1 MAIQKTITPIDN
13 SIYLERPLASENEI
27 NEILDNAKSS
37 FIEWRNT
44 SIDERIIVINK
55 FIDNLLA
62 LKEEISKEICWQI
75 GRPIS
80 QCGNELRGFEER
92 SRHMVDIAKT
102 SLENISAR
110 KNDEFDNYIYK
121 SPLGVIFVMAPW
133 NYPVITATNTIV
145 PALLSGNTLVLKHS
159 SQTPRCAELINQAF
173 EGTGLPK
180 GVFQFVHTNHEACEK
195 IISDPRVA
203 HVVFT
208 GSVRGG
214 QEVKKYIGTRFIN
227 VGLELGGKDPAYVKS
242 DADVNHAVENL
253 VDGALF
259 NSGQSCCGIERI
271 YVDQSIYQDFID
283 GFKAITEQYRL
294 GDPSLEDTN
303 LGPVVRMSAANFI
316 RTQMSEAEKQGAQRL
331 IDESKFSIAK
341 EDNCYIAPQVMINVD
356 HSMRFM
362 MEETFGPTVGIM
374 PVQNSDEAQKLMN
387 DSPYGLTASIWTK
400 DLDFAKDFGKNV
412 ETGTFFMNR
421 CDYLDPA
428 LAWTG
433 VKDTGVGCSLSTLAF
448 DQFTRPQSFHLRN
461 VG

>member
-1 MAIQKTITPIDN
+1 MSIQKTITPIDN
-13 SIYLERPLASENEI
+13 SVYLERPLSTQTEIDNVIENSK
-27 NEILDNAKSS
+27 KSFQS
-37 FIEWRNT
+37 WKNT
-44 SIDERIIVINK
+44 SIEDRITIINK
-55 FIDNLLA
+55 FIDNLIA
-62 LKEEISKEICWQI
+62 LKPEVSKEICWQI

-92 SRHMVDIAKT
+92 SRHMVKIAKE
-102 SLENISAR
+102 SLRDIPAT

-133 NYPVITATNTIV
+133 NYPIITATNTIV
-145 PALLSGNTLVLKHS
+145 PALLAGNTIVIKHS
-159 SQTPRCAELINQAF
+159 SQTPRCAELISQAF
-173 EGTGLPK
+173 ENTGLPE
-180 GVFQFVHTNHEACEK
+180 GVFQFVHTDHQACEK
-195 IISDPRVA
+195 IIADPRIA

-227 VGLELGGKDPAYVKS
+227 VGLELGGKDPAYVRS
-242 DADVNHAVENL
+242 DADLNHAIENL
-253 VDGALF
+253 VDGAMF

-271 YVDQSIYQDFID
+271 YVDQSIYKNFID
-283 GFKAITEQYRL
+283 GFKTITEQYKL
-294 GDPSLEDTN
+294 GDPSQEDTN
-303 LGPVVRMSAANFI
+303 LGPVVRLSAANFI
-316 RTQMSEAEKQGAQRL
+316 RSQISEAEKQGAKRL

-341 EDNCYIAPQVMINVD
+341 DDNCYIAPQVMIDVD

-362 MEETFGPTVGIM
+362 MEETFGPAVGIM
-374 PVQNSDEAQKLMN
+374 PVKDHQEAKQLMN

-400 DLDFAKDFGKNV
+400 DVDFAKDFGREI

-433 VKDTGVGCSLSTLAF
+433 VKDTGVGCSLSVLAF
-448 DQFTRPQSFHLRN
+448 DQFTRPQSFHMRK
-461 VG
+461 VV

>member
-1 MAIQKTITPIDN
+1 MSIQKTITPIDN
-13 SIYLERPLASENEI
+13 SVYIERPLSTQTEIDNVIENSK
-27 NEILDNAKSS
+27 KSFQS
-37 FIEWRNT
+37 WKST
-44 SIDERIIVINK
+44 SIDDRIKIINK
-55 FIDNLLA
+55 FIDNLIA
-62 LKEEISKEICWQI
+62 LKPEISKEICWQI

-92 SRHMVDIAKT
+92 SRHMVEIAKE
-102 SLENISAR
+102 SLRDIPAT

-133 NYPVITATNTIV
+133 NYPIITATNTIV
-145 PALLSGNTLVLKHS
+145 PALLAGNTIVIKHS
-159 SQTPRCAELINQAF
+159 SQTPRCAELISQAF
-173 EGTGLPK
+173 DNTGLPE
-180 GVFQFVHTNHEACEK
+180 GVFQFVHTDHQACEK
-195 IISDPRVA
+195 IIADPRIA

-227 VGLELGGKDPAYVKS
+227 VGLELGGKDPAYVRS
-242 DADVNHAVENL
+242 DADINHAIENL
-253 VDGALF
+253 VDGAMF

-271 YVDQSIYQDFID
+271 YVDQSIYKDFID
-283 GFKAITEQYRL
+283 GFKTITEQYKL
-294 GDPSLEDTN
+294 GDPSQEDTN
-303 LGPVVRMSAANFI
+303 LGPVVRLSAANFI
-316 RTQMSEAEKQGAQRL
+316 RSQISEAEKQGAKRL

-341 EDNCYIAPQVMINVD
+341 DDNCYIAPQVMIDVD

-362 MEETFGPTVGIM
+362 MEETFGPAVGIM
-374 PVQNSDEAQKLMN
+374 PVKDHHEAKQLMN

-400 DLDFAKDFGKNV
+400 DLDFAKEFGRDI

-433 VKDTGVGCSLSTLAF
+433 VKDTGVGCSLSVLAF
-448 DQFTRPQSFHLRN
+448 DQFTRPQSFHMRK
-461 VG
+461 VV

>member
-1 MAIQKTITPIDN
+1 MSIQKTITPIDN
-13 SIYLERPLASENEI
+13 SVYLERPLSTQTEIDNVIENSK
-27 NEILDNAKSS
+27 KSFQS
-37 FIEWRNT
+37 WKST
-44 SIDERIIVINK
+44 SIDDRIKIINK
-55 FIDNLLA
+55 FIDNLIA
-62 LKEEISKEICWQI
+62 LKPEISKEICWQI

-92 SRHMVDIAKT
+92 SRHMVEIAKE
-102 SLENISAR
+102 SLRDIPAT

-133 NYPVITATNTIV
+133 NYPIITATNTIV
-145 PALLSGNTLVLKHS
+145 PALLAGNTIVIKHS
-159 SQTPRCAELINQAF
+159 SQTPRCAELISQAF
-173 EGTGLPK
+173 DNTGLPE
-180 GVFQFVHTNHEACEK
+180 GVFQFVHTDHQACEK
-195 IISDPRVA
+195 IIADPRIA

-227 VGLELGGKDPAYVKS
+227 VGLELGGKDPAYVRS
-242 DADVNHAVENL
+242 DADINHAIENL
-253 VDGALF
+253 VDGAMF

-271 YVDQSIYQDFID
+271 YVDQSIYKDFID
-283 GFKAITEQYRL
+283 GFKTITEQYKL
-294 GDPSLEDTN
+294 GDPSQEDTN
-303 LGPVVRMSAANFI
+303 LGPVVRLSAANFI
-316 RTQMSEAEKQGAQRL
+316 RSQISEAEKQGAKRL

-341 EDNCYIAPQVMINVD
+341 DDNCYIAPQVMIDVD

-362 MEETFGPTVGIM
+362 MEETFGPAVGIM
-374 PVQNSDEAQKLMN
+374 PVKDHHEAKQLMN

-400 DLDFAKDFGKNV
+400 DLDFAKEFGRDI

-433 VKDTGVGCSLSTLAF
+433 VKDTGVGCSLSVLAF
-448 DQFTRPQSFHLRN
+448 DQFTRPQSFHMRK
-461 VG
+461 VV

>member
-1 MAIQKTITPIDN
+1 MSIQKTITPIDN
-13 SIYLERPLASENEI
+13 SVYLERPLSTQNEI
-27 NEILDNAKSS
+27 DNVIENSKKSFQS
-37 FIEWRNT
+37 WKST
-44 SIDERIIVINK
+44 SIDDRIKIINK
-55 FIDNLLA
+55 FIDNLIA
-62 LKEEISKEICWQI
+62 LKPEVSKEICWQI

-92 SRHMVDIAKT
+92 SRHMVEIAKE
-102 SLENISAR
+102 SLRDIPAT

-133 NYPVITATNTIV
+133 NYPIITATNTIV
-145 PALLSGNTLVLKHS
+145 PALLAGNTIVIKHS
-159 SQTPRCAELINQAF
+159 SQTPRCAELISQAF
-173 EGTGLPK
+173 DNTGLPE
-180 GVFQFVHTNHEACEK
+180 GVFQFVHTDHQACEK
-195 IISDPRVA
+195 IIADPRIA

-227 VGLELGGKDPAYVKS
+227 VGLELGGKDPAYVRS
-242 DADVNHAVENL
+242 DADLNHAIENL
-253 VDGALF
+253 VDGAMF

-271 YVDQSIYQDFID
+271 YVDQSIYKDFID
-283 GFKAITEQYRL
+283 GFKTITEQYKL
-294 GDPSLEDTN
+294 GDPSQEDTN
-303 LGPVVRMSAANFI
+303 LGPVVRLSAANFI
-316 RTQMSEAEKQGAQRL
+316 RSQISEAEKQGAKRL

-341 EDNCYIAPQVMINVD
+341 DDNCYIAPQVMIDVN

-362 MEETFGPTVGIM
+362 MEETFGPAVGIM
-374 PVQNSDEAQKLMN
+374 PVKDQQEAKQLMN

-400 DLDFAKDFGKNV
+400 DLDFAKDFGREI

-433 VKDTGVGCSLSTLAF
+433 VKDTGVGCSLSVLAF
-448 DQFTRPQSFHLRN
+448 DQFTRPQSFHMRK
-461 VG
+461 VV

>member
-1 MAIQKTITPIDN
+1 MSIQKTITPIDN
-13 SIYLERPLASENEI
+13 SVYLERPLSTQNEI
-27 NEILDNAKSS
+27 NNVIENSKKSFQS
-37 FIEWRNT
+37 WKST
-44 SIDERIIVINK
+44 SIDDRIKIINK
-55 FIDNLLA
+55 FIDNLIA
-62 LKEEISKEICWQI
+62 LKPEISKEICWQI

-92 SRHMVDIAKT
+92 SRHMVEIAKE
-102 SLENISAR
+102 SLRDIPAT

-133 NYPVITATNTIV
+133 NYPIITATNTIV
-145 PALLSGNTLVLKHS
+145 PALLAGNTIVIKHS
-159 SQTPRCAELINQAF
+159 SQTPRCAELISKAF
-173 EGTGLPK
+173 DNTGLPE
-180 GVFQFVHTNHEACEK
+180 GVFQFVHTDHQACEK
-195 IISDPRVA
+195 IIADPRIA

-227 VGLELGGKDPAYVKS
+227 VGLELGGKDPAYVRS
-242 DADVNHAVENL
+242 DADLNHAIENL
-253 VDGALF
+253 VDGAMF

-271 YVDQSIYQDFID
+271 YVDQSIYKDFID
-283 GFKAITEQYRL
+283 GFKTITEQYKL
-294 GDPSLEDTN
+294 GDPSQEDTN
-303 LGPVVRMSAANFI
+303 LGPVVRLSAANFI
-316 RTQMSEAEKQGAQRL
+316 RSQISEAEKQGAKRL

-341 EDNCYIAPQVMINVD
+341 DDNCYIAPQVMIDVD

-362 MEETFGPTVGIM
+362 MEETFGPAVGIM
-374 PVQNSDEAQKLMN
+374 PVKDHHEAKQLMN

-400 DLDFAKDFGKNV
+400 DLDFAKEFGRDI

-433 VKDTGVGCSLSTLAF
+433 VKDTGVGCSLSVLAF
-448 DQFTRPQSFHLRN
+448 DQFTRPQSFHMRK
-461 VG
+461 VV

>member
-1 MAIQKTITPIDN
+1 MSIQKTITPIDN
-13 SIYLERPLASENEI
+13 SVYLERPLSTQTEIDKVIENSK
-27 NEILDNAKSS
+27 KSFQS
-37 FIEWRNT
+37 WKNT
-44 SIDERIIVINK
+44 SIEDRITIINK
-55 FIDNLLA
+55 FIDNLIA
-62 LKEEISKEICWQI
+62 LKPEVSKEICWQI

-92 SRHMVDIAKT
+92 SRHMVKIAKE
-102 SLENISAR
+102 SLQNIPAT

-145 PALLSGNTLVLKHS
+145 PALLAGNTMVLKHS
-159 SQTPRCAELINQAF
+159 SQTPRCAELIAQAL
-173 EGTGLPK
+173 ENTGIPE
-180 GVFQFVHTNHEACEK
+180 GVFQFVHTNHQACEK
-195 IISDPRVA
+195 IIADPRIA

-227 VGLELGGKDPAYVKS
+227 VGLELGGKDPAYVRS
-242 DADVNHAVENL
+242 DADINHAIENL
-253 VDGALF
+253 VDGAMF

-271 YVDQSIYQDFID
+271 YVDQSIYKDFID
-283 GFKAITEQYRL
+283 GFKNLTEQYKL
-294 GDPSLEDTN
+294 GDPSQEDTN
-303 LGPVVRMSAANFI
+303 LGPVVRLSAANFI
-316 RTQMSEAEKQGAQRL
+316 RSQMAEAEQQGAKRL
-331 IDESKFSIAK
+331 IDESKFSISK
-341 EDNCYIAPQVMINVD
+341 EDNCYVAPQVMIDIN

-362 MEETFGPTVGIM
+362 MEETFGPAVGIM
-374 PVQNSDEAQKLMN
+374 PVKDHHEAKQLMN

-400 DLDFAKDFGKNV
+400 DLDFAKEFGRDI

-433 VKDTGVGCSLSTLAF
+433 VKDTGVGCSLSVLAF
-448 DQFTRPQSFHLRN
+448 DQFTRPQSFHMRK
-461 VG
+461 VI

>member
-1 MAIQKTITPIDN
+1 MSIQKTITPIDN
-13 SIYLERPLASENEI
+13 SVYLERPLSTQNEI
-27 NEILDNAKSS
+27 DNVIENSKKSFQS
-37 FIEWRNT
+37 WKST
-44 SIDERIIVINK
+44 SIDDRIKIINK
-55 FIDNLLA
+55 FIDNLIA
-62 LKEEISKEICWQI
+62 LKPEVSKEICWQI

-92 SRHMVDIAKT
+92 SRHMVKIAKE
-102 SLENISAR
+102 SLRDIPAT

-133 NYPVITATNTIV
+133 NYPIITATNTIV
-145 PALLSGNTLVLKHS
+145 PALLAGNTIVIKHS
-159 SQTPRCAELINQAF
+159 SQTPRCAELISKAF
-173 EGTGLPK
+173 DNTGLPE
-180 GVFQFVHTNHEACEK
+180 GVFQFVHTDHQACEK
-195 IISDPRVA
+195 IIADPRIA

-227 VGLELGGKDPAYVKS
+227 VGLELGGKDPAYVRS
-242 DADVNHAVENL
+242 DADLNHAIENL
-253 VDGALF
+253 VDGAMF

-271 YVDQSIYQDFID
+271 YVDQSIYKDFID
-283 GFKAITEQYRL
+283 GFKTITEQYKL
-294 GDPSLEDTN
+294 GDPSQEDTN
-303 LGPVVRMSAANFI
+303 LGPVVRLSAANFI
-316 RTQMSEAEKQGAQRL
+316 RSQISEAEKQGAKRL

-341 EDNCYIAPQVMINVD
+341 DDNCYIAPQVMIDVD

-362 MEETFGPTVGIM
+362 MEETFGPAVGIM
-374 PVQNSDEAQKLMN
+374 PVKDHHEAKQLMN

-400 DLDFAKDFGKNV
+400 DLDFAKEFGRDI

-433 VKDTGVGCSLSTLAF
+433 VKDTGVGCSLSVLAF
-448 DQFTRPQSFHLRN
+448 DQFTRPQSFHMRK
-461 VG
+461 VV

>member
-37 FIEWRNT
+37 FIEWKNT

-92 SRHMVDIAKT
+92 SRHMVNIAKT
-102 SLENISAR
+102 SLKDIPAR

-145 PALLSGNTLVLKHS
+145 PALLSGNALVLKHS

-180 GVFQFVHTNHEACEK
+180 GVFQFVHTNHAACEK

-214 QEVKKYIGTRFIN
+214 QEIKKYIGTRFIN
-227 VGLELGGKDPAYVKS
+227 VGLELGGKDPAYVRS

-283 GFKAITEQYRL
+283 GFKAITEQYKL

-331 IDESKFSIAK
+331 IDESKFPIAK

-374 PVQNSDEAQKLMN
+374 PVKNSDEAQKLMN

>member
-1 MAIQKTITPIDN
+1 MSIQKTITPIDN
-13 SIYLERPLASENEI
+13 SLYVERPLSSNNEI
-27 NEILDNAKSS
+27 NDILDKSKRS
-37 FIEWRNT
+37 FISWKNT
-44 SIDERIIVINK
+44 SIDDRIIIINK
-55 FIDNLLA
+55 FIDNLLN
-62 LKEEISKEICWQI
+62 LNTEVSKEICWQI
-75 GRPIS
+75 GRPIT

-92 SRHMVDIAKT
+92 SRHMVEIAKE
-102 SLENISAR
+102 SLQNIPAR

-133 NYPVITATNTIV
+133 NYPIITATNTIV
-145 PALLSGNTLVLKHS
+145 PALLAGNTLLLKHS
-159 SQTPRCAELINQAF
+159 SQTPMCAELLSKAF
-173 EGTGLPK
+173 ENTGLPE

-195 IISDPRVA
+195 IISDPRIS

-214 QEVKKYIGTRFIN
+214 QEIKKYIGTRFIN
-227 VGLELGGKDPAYVKS
+227 VGLELGGKDPAYVRS

-271 YVDQSIYQDFID
+271 YVDQSIYNKFIE
-283 GFKAITEQYRL
+283 GFKSITENYKL
-294 GDPSLEDTN
+294 GDPSKDDTN
-303 LGPVVRMSAANFI
+303 LGPVVRQSAAQFI
-316 RTQMSEAEKQGAQRL
+316 RKQISEAEKQGAKRL
-331 IDESKFSIAK
+331 IDESKFPISN
-341 EDNCYIAPQVMINVD
+341 ENNCYVAPQVMIDVD

-362 MEETFGPTVGIM
+362 MEETFGPAVGIM
-374 PVQNSDEAQKLMN
+374 PVKDHEEARKLMN

-400 DLDFAKDFGKNV
+400 DLDFAKDFGKQI

-448 DQFTRPQSFHLRN
+448 DQFTRPQSFHMRK
-461 VG
+461 VV

>member
-1 MAIQKTITPIDN
+1 MSIQKTITPIDN
-13 SIYLERPLASENEI
+13 SVYLERPLSTQTEIDNVIENSK
-27 NEILDNAKSS
+27 KSFQS
-37 FIEWRNT
+37 WKNT
-44 SIDERIIVINK
+44 SIEDRITIINK
-55 FIDNLLA
+55 FIDNLIA
-62 LKEEISKEICWQI
+62 LKPEVSKEICWQI

-92 SRHMVDIAKT
+92 SRHMVEIAKE
-102 SLENISAR
+102 SLRDIPAT

-133 NYPVITATNTIV
+133 NYPIITATNTIV
-145 PALLSGNTLVLKHS
+145 PALLAGNTIVIKHS
-159 SQTPRCAELINQAF
+159 SQTPRCAELISQAF
-173 EGTGLPK
+173 DNTGLPE
-180 GVFQFVHTNHEACEK
+180 GVFQFVHTDHQACEK
-195 IISDPRVA
+195 IIADPRIA

-227 VGLELGGKDPAYVKS
+227 VGLELGGKDPAYVRS
-242 DADVNHAVENL
+242 DADLNHAIENL
-253 VDGALF
+253 VDGAMF

-271 YVDQSIYQDFID
+271 YVDQSIYKDFID
-283 GFKAITEQYRL
+283 GFKTITEQYKL
-294 GDPSLEDTN
+294 GDPSQEDTN
-303 LGPVVRMSAANFI
+303 LGPVVRLSAANFI
-316 RTQMSEAEKQGAQRL
+316 RSQISEAEKQGAKRL

-341 EDNCYIAPQVMINVD
+341 DDNCYIAPQVMIDVD

-362 MEETFGPTVGIM
+362 MEETFGPAVGIM
-374 PVQNSDEAQKLMN
+374 PVKDHQEAKQLMN

-400 DLDFAKDFGKNV
+400 DLDFAKDFGREI

-433 VKDTGVGCSLSTLAF
+433 VKDTGVGCSLSVLAF
-448 DQFTRPQSFHLRN
+448 DQFTRPQSFHMRK
-461 VG
+461 VV

>member
-1 MAIQKTITPIDN
+1 MSIQKTITPIDN
-13 SIYLERPLASENEI
+13 SVYLERPLSTQNEI
-27 NEILDNAKSS
+27 DDVIENSKKSFQS
-37 FIEWRNT
+37 WKST
-44 SIDERIIVINK
+44 SIDDRIKIINK
-55 FIDNLLA
+55 FIDNLIA
-62 LKEEISKEICWQI
+62 LKPEISKEICWQI

-92 SRHMVDIAKT
+92 SRHMVEIAKE
-102 SLENISAR
+102 SLRDIPAT

-133 NYPVITATNTIV
+133 NYPIITATNTIV
-145 PALLSGNTLVLKHS
+145 PALLAGNTIVIKHS
-159 SQTPRCAELINQAF
+159 SQTPRCAELISQAF
-173 EGTGLPK
+173 DNTGLPE
-180 GVFQFVHTNHEACEK
+180 GVFQFVHTDHQACEK
-195 IISDPRVA
+195 IIADPRIA

-227 VGLELGGKDPAYVKS
+227 VGLELGGKDPAYVRS
-242 DADVNHAVENL
+242 DADINHAIENL
-253 VDGALF
+253 VDGAMF

-271 YVDQSIYQDFID
+271 YVDQSIYKDFID
-283 GFKAITEQYRL
+283 GFKTITEQYKL
-294 GDPSLEDTN
+294 GDPSQEDTN
-303 LGPVVRMSAANFI
+303 LGPVVRLSAANFI
-316 RTQMSEAEKQGAQRL
+316 RSQISEAEKQGAKRL

-341 EDNCYIAPQVMINVD
+341 DDNCYIAPQVMIDVD

-362 MEETFGPTVGIM
+362 MEETFGPAVGIM
-374 PVQNSDEAQKLMN
+374 PVKDHHEAKQLMN

-400 DLDFAKDFGKNV
+400 DLDFAKEFGRDI

-433 VKDTGVGCSLSTLAF
+433 VKDTGVGCSLSVLAF
-448 DQFTRPQSFHLRN
+448 DQFTRPQSFHMRK
-461 VG
+461 VV

>member
-1 MAIQKTITPIDN
+1 MSIQKTITPIDN
-13 SIYLERPLASENEI
+13 SVYLERPLSTQNEI
-27 NEILDNAKSS
+27 DNVIENSKKSFQS
-37 FIEWRNT
+37 WKST
-44 SIDERIIVINK
+44 SIEDRIKIINK
-55 FIDNLLA
+55 FIDNLIA
-62 LKEEISKEICWQI
+62 LKPEVSKEICWQI

-92 SRHMVDIAKT
+92 SRHMVEIAKE
-102 SLENISAR
+102 SLRDIPAT

-133 NYPVITATNTIV
+133 NYPIITATNTIV
-145 PALLSGNTLVLKHS
+145 PALLAGNTIVIKHS
-159 SQTPRCAELINQAF
+159 SQTPRCAELISQAF
-173 EGTGLPK
+173 ENTGLPE
-180 GVFQFVHTNHEACEK
+180 GVFQFVHTDHQACEK
-195 IISDPRVA
+195 IIADPRIA

-227 VGLELGGKDPAYVKS
+227 VGLELGGKDPAYVCS
-242 DADVNHAVENL
+242 DADLNHAIENL
-253 VDGALF
+253 VDGAMF

-271 YVDQSIYQDFID
+271 YVDQSIYKDFID
-283 GFKAITEQYRL
+283 GFKTITEQYKL
-294 GDPSLEDTN
+294 GDPSQEDTN
-303 LGPVVRMSAANFI
+303 LGPVVRLSAANFI
-316 RTQMSEAEKQGAQRL
+316 RSQISEAEKQGAKRL

-341 EDNCYIAPQVMINVD
+341 DDNCYIAPQVMIDVD

-362 MEETFGPTVGIM
+362 MEETFGPAVGIM
-374 PVQNSDEAQKLMN
+374 PVKDHQEAKQLMN

-400 DLDFAKDFGKNV
+400 DVNFAKDFGREI

-433 VKDTGVGCSLSTLAF
+433 VKDTGVGCSLSVLAF
-448 DQFTRPQSFHLRN
+448 DQFTRPQSFHMRK
-461 VG
+461 VV

>member
-1 MAIQKTITPIDN
+1 MSIQKTITPIDN
-13 SIYLERPLASENEI
+13 SVYLERPLSTQNEI
-27 NEILDNAKSS
+27 NNVIENSKKSFQS
-37 FIEWRNT
+37 WKST
-44 SIDERIIVINK
+44 SIDDRIKIINK
-55 FIDNLLA
+55 FIDNLIA
-62 LKEEISKEICWQI
+62 LKPEVSKEICWQI

-92 SRHMVDIAKT
+92 SRHMVEIAKE
-102 SLENISAR
+102 SLRDIPAT

-133 NYPVITATNTIV
+133 NYPIITATNTIV
-145 PALLSGNTLVLKHS
+145 PALLAGNTIVIKHS
-159 SQTPRCAELINQAF
+159 SQTPRCAELISQAF
-173 EGTGLPK
+173 DNTGLPE
-180 GVFQFVHTNHEACEK
+180 GVFQFVHTDHQACEK
-195 IISDPRVA
+195 IIADPRIA

-227 VGLELGGKDPAYVKS
+227 VGLELGGKDPAYVRS
-242 DADVNHAVENL
+242 DADLNHAIENL
-253 VDGALF
+253 VDGAMF

-271 YVDQSIYQDFID
+271 YVDQSIYKDFID
-283 GFKAITEQYRL
+283 GFKTITEQYKL
-294 GDPSLEDTN
+294 GDPSQEDIN
-303 LGPVVRMSAANFI
+303 LGPVVRLSAANFI
-316 RTQMSEAEKQGAQRL
+316 RSQISEAEKQGAKRL

-341 EDNCYIAPQVMINVD
+341 DDNCYIAPQVMIDVD

-362 MEETFGPTVGIM
+362 MEETFGPAVGIM
-374 PVQNSDEAQKLMN
+374 PVKDHQEAKQLMN

-400 DLDFAKDFGKNV
+400 DVDFAKDFGREI

-433 VKDTGVGCSLSTLAF
+433 VKDTGVGCSLSVLAF
-448 DQFTRPQSFHLRN
+448 DQFTRPQSFHMRK
-461 VG
+461 VV

>member
-27 NEILDNAKSS
+27 DEILDNAKSS

-102 SLENISAR
+102 SLENIPAR

-145 PALLSGNTLVLKHS
+145 PSLLSGNTLVLKHS

-227 VGLELGGKDPAYVKS
+227 VGLELGGKDPAYVRS

-316 RTQMSEAEKQGAQRL
+316 RAQMSEAEKQGAQRL

-400 DLDFAKDFGKNV
+400 DLEFAKDFGKNV

>member
-1 MAIQKTITPIDN
+1 MSIQKTITPIDN
-13 SIYLERPLASENEI
+13 SVYLERPLSTQNEI
-27 NEILDNAKSS
+27 DNVIENSKKSFQS
-37 FIEWRNT
+37 WKST
-44 SIDERIIVINK
+44 SIDDRIKIINK
-55 FIDNLLA
+55 FIDNLIA
-62 LKEEISKEICWQI
+62 LKPEVSKEICWQI

-92 SRHMVDIAKT
+92 SRHMVEIAKE
-102 SLENISAR
+102 SLRDIPAT

-133 NYPVITATNTIV
+133 NYPIITATNTIV
-145 PALLSGNTLVLKHS
+145 PALLAGNTIVIKHS
-159 SQTPRCAELINQAF
+159 SQTPRCAELISQAF
-173 EGTGLPK
+173 DNTGLPE
-180 GVFQFVHTNHEACEK
+180 GVFQFVHTDHQACEK
-195 IISDPRVA
+195 IIADPRIA

-227 VGLELGGKDPAYVKS
+227 VGLELGGKDPAYVRS
-242 DADVNHAVENL
+242 DADINHAIENL
-253 VDGALF
+253 VDGAMF

-271 YVDQSIYQDFID
+271 YVDQSIYKDFID
-283 GFKAITEQYRL
+283 GFKTITEQYKL
-294 GDPSLEDTN
+294 GDPSQEDTN
-303 LGPVVRMSAANFI
+303 LGPVVRLSAANFI
-316 RTQMSEAEKQGAQRL
+316 RSQISEAEKQGAKRL

-341 EDNCYIAPQVMINVD
+341 DDNCYIAPQVMIDVD

-362 MEETFGPTVGIM
+362 MEETFGPAVGIM
-374 PVQNSDEAQKLMN
+374 PVKDQQEAKQLMN

-400 DLDFAKDFGKNV
+400 DLDFAKDFGREI

-433 VKDTGVGCSLSTLAF
+433 VKDTGVGCSLSVLAF
-448 DQFTRPQSFHLRN
+448 DQFTRPQSFHMRK
-461 VG
+461 VV

>member
-1 MAIQKTITPIDN
+1 MSIQKTITPIDN
-13 SIYLERPLASENEI
+13 SVYIERPLSTQTEIDNVIENSK
-27 NEILDNAKSS
+27 KSFQS
-37 FIEWRNT
+37 WKNT
-44 SIDERIIVINK
+44 SIEDRITIINK
-55 FIDNLLA
+55 FIDNLIA
-62 LKEEISKEICWQI
+62 LKPEVSKEICWQI

-92 SRHMVDIAKT
+92 SRHMVEIAKE
-102 SLENISAR
+102 SLRDIPAT

-133 NYPVITATNTIV
+133 NYPIITATNTIV
-145 PALLSGNTLVLKHS
+145 PALLAGNTIVIKHS
-159 SQTPRCAELINQAF
+159 SQTPRCAELISQAF
-173 EGTGLPK
+173 DNTGLPE
-180 GVFQFVHTNHEACEK
+180 GVFQFVHTDHQACEK
-195 IISDPRVA
+195 IIADPRIA

-227 VGLELGGKDPAYVKS
+227 VGLELGGKDPAYVRS
-242 DADVNHAVENL
+242 DADINHAIENL
-253 VDGALF
+253 VDGAMF

-271 YVDQSIYQDFID
+271 YVDQSIYKDFID
-283 GFKAITEQYRL
+283 GFKTITEQYKL
-294 GDPSLEDTN
+294 GDPSQEDTN
-303 LGPVVRMSAANFI
+303 LGPVVRLSAANFI
-316 RTQMSEAEKQGAQRL
+316 RSQISEAEKQGAKRL

-341 EDNCYIAPQVMINVD
+341 DDNCYIAPQVMIDVD

-362 MEETFGPTVGIM
+362 MEETFGPAVGIM
-374 PVQNSDEAQKLMN
+374 PVKDHHEAKQLMN

-400 DLDFAKDFGKNV
+400 DLDFAKEFGRDI

-433 VKDTGVGCSLSTLAF
+433 VKDTGVGCSLSVLAF
-448 DQFTRPQSFHLRN
+448 DQFTRPQSFHMRK
-461 VG
+461 VV

>member
-1 MAIQKTITPIDN
+1 MSTQKTITPIDN
-13 SIYLERPLASENEI
+13 SVYIERPLSSDNEI
-27 NEILDNAKSS
+27 NDILDKSKKS
-37 FIEWRNT
+37 FISWKNT
-44 SIDERIIVINK
+44 SIDDRIIIINK
-55 FIDNLLA
+55 FIDNLLN
-62 LKEEISKEICWQI
+62 LNTEVSKEICWQI
-75 GRPIS
+75 GRPIT

-92 SRHMVDIAKT
+92 SRHMVEIAKE
-102 SLENISAR
+102 SLQNIPAR

-133 NYPVITATNTIV
+133 NYPIITATNTIV
-145 PALLSGNTLVLKHS
+145 PALLAGNTLLLKHS
-159 SQTPRCAELINQAF
+159 SQTPMCAELLSKAF
-173 EGTGLPK
+173 ENTGLPE

-195 IISDPRVA
+195 IISDPRIS

-214 QEVKKYIGTRFIN
+214 QEIKKYIGTRFIN
-227 VGLELGGKDPAYVKS
+227 VGLELGGKDPAYVRS

-271 YVDQSIYQDFID
+271 YVDQSIYNKFIE
-283 GFKAITEQYRL
+283 GFKSITENYKL
-294 GDPSLEDTN
+294 GDPSKDDTN
-303 LGPVVRMSAANFI
+303 LGPVVRQSAAQFI
-316 RTQMSEAEKQGAQRL
+316 RKQISEAEKQGAKRL
-331 IDESKFSIAK
+331 IDESKFPISN
-341 EDNCYIAPQVMINVD
+341 ENNCYVAPQVMIDVD

-362 MEETFGPTVGIM
+362 MEETFGPAVGIM
-374 PVQNSDEAQKLMN
+374 PVKDHEEARKLMN

-400 DLDFAKDFGKNV
+400 DLDFAKDFGKQI

-448 DQFTRPQSFHLRN
+448 DQFTRPHSFHMRK
-461 VG
+461 VV

>member
-1 MAIQKTITPIDN
+1 MSIQKTITPIDN
-13 SIYLERPLASENEI
+13 SVYLERPLSTQTEIDDVIENSK
-27 NEILDNAKSS
+27 KSFQS
-37 FIEWRNT
+37 WKST
-44 SIDERIIVINK
+44 SIDDRIKIINK
-55 FIDNLLA
+55 FIDNLIA
-62 LKEEISKEICWQI
+62 LKPEISKEICWQI

-92 SRHMVDIAKT
+92 SRHMVEIAKE
-102 SLENISAR
+102 SLRDIPAT

-133 NYPVITATNTIV
+133 NYPIITATNTIV
-145 PALLSGNTLVLKHS
+145 PALLAGNTIVIKHS
-159 SQTPRCAELINQAF
+159 SQTPRCAELISQAF
-173 EGTGLPK
+173 DNTGLPE
-180 GVFQFVHTNHEACEK
+180 GVFQFVHTDHQACEK
-195 IISDPRVA
+195 IIADPRIA

-227 VGLELGGKDPAYVKS
+227 VGLELGGKDPAYVRS
-242 DADVNHAVENL
+242 DADINHAIENL
-253 VDGALF
+253 VDGAMF

-271 YVDQSIYQDFID
+271 YVDQSIYKDFID
-283 GFKAITEQYRL
+283 GFKTITEQYKL
-294 GDPSLEDTN
+294 GDPSQEDTN
-303 LGPVVRMSAANFI
+303 LGPVVRLSAANFI
-316 RTQMSEAEKQGAQRL
+316 RSQISEAEKQGAKRL

-341 EDNCYIAPQVMINVD
+341 DDNCYIAPQVMIDVD

-362 MEETFGPTVGIM
+362 MEETFGPAVGIM
-374 PVQNSDEAQKLMN
+374 PVKDHHEAKQLMN

-400 DLDFAKDFGKNV
+400 DLDFAKEFGRDI

-433 VKDTGVGCSLSTLAF
+433 VKDTGVGCSLSVLAF
-448 DQFTRPQSFHLRN
+448 DQFTRPQSFHMRK
-461 VG
+461 VV